1 MTQTTDSDDEKN
13 KKYEILQNGA
23 GEILIIIEYRSGGP
37 VNPKIVYDGGS
48 AVLLYR
54 NEKSSCF
61 LTNVS
66 PKARQPIQYADNV
79 TIAEIKGDEVMREYV
94 APVYLIK
101 DMKDILN

>member
-1 MTQTTDSDDEKN
+1 MTQTTDNEQN

-54 NEKSSCF
+54 NEESSLF
-61 LTNVS
+61 LTNVL
-66 PKARQPIQYADNV
+66 PQARQPLQYADKV
-79 TIAEIKGDEVMREYV
+79 TIAEIKGDEVLREYV
-94 APVYLIK
+94 AQVYLIK